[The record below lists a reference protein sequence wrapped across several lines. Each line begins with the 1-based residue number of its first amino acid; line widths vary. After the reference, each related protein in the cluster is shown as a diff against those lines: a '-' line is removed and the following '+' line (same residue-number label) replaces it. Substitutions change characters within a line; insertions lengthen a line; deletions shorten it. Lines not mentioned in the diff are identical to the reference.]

1 MALKIILGVLAA
13 IVAFMV
19 LGFVIHLLFIVAIV
33 LLVVWLLGFL
43 VSRSHPTRRWFN
55 W

>member
-13 IVAFMV
+13 IVLFMV
-19 LGFVIHLLFIVAIV
+19 LGFVIHLLFIVAVV